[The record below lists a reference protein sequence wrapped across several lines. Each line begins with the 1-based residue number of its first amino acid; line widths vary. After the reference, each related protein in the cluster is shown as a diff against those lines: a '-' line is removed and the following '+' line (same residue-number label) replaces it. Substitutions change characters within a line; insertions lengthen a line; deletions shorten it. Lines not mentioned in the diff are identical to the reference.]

1 MRTEQVAPKTGMV
14 IPVSYAPL
22 VAACAAHGI
31 GRTKAFELA
40 STGQLD
46 VVKIG
51 SRTFVML
58 DSLASLPDRLR
69 QSAQ

>member
-1 MRTEQVAPKTGMV
+1 MSGLNQNLRPDTAVVP
-14 IPVSYAPL
+14 SYALL

-40 STGQLD
+40 SRGQLETF
-46 VVKIG
+46 KIG

-69 QSAQ
+69 QPAQ